1 MHPGVSAV
9 IKLDGECVGYV
20 GLIHPVVQK
29 KLGLKRPVFL
39 FDLKLAAL
47 KTRKIPAYA
56 EISKYP
62 SIKRDFAILVDA
74 SVSADSIIS
83 VVKDCGSLVRNVNIF
98 DVFAGNGVPE
108 GKKSIAFSVI
118 LQSTEKTLEDNDI
131 SSFSDS
137 VIGNLA
143 DKLGAV
149 LRD

>member
-1 MHPGVSAV
+1 MVSSA
-9 IKLDGECVGYV
+9 LYSY
-20 GLIHPVVQK
+20 
-29 KLGLKRPVFL
+29 
-39 FDLKLAAL
+39 LKLAAL